1 MALDKF
7 EVRVSIQKILLG
19 LVLVIVPLSIV
30 GLYLTNH
37 SDNALDASMGSHLK
51 TVAQLYSHEI
61 SHLLNDRV
69 AAVKLIAAD
78 PSVVEAVAAGN
89 RAYKGQNEAAVS
101 EKLEK
106 MNGTWGGPEA
116 ATTVKTLLASKP
128 SETLRH
134 YHEMDPSILRMT
146 VTDEHGVAVAATAKP
161 ARFSMA
167 HDGIWQTVYS
177 GGKGDVDIG
186 NILYD
191 DTTKSYYVDVGVP
204 VTESGTQQLAGVAL
218 TAIDITPILA
228 TFQQD
233 SLGGGLKAFLVNK
246 DGTVVSGP
254 KTDIFARVKSQEFG
268 ALGDALGTLEGRQTG
283 YMTADLSG
291 GRRIVGFADTGLQ
304 KQYPNLAWTVLISQD
319 EHEATAPIR
328 LIGQFAIL
336 MVVLAIFMLTLL
348 FVYYALHRQ
357 QRFAD
362 IEGVLPSTSD
372 LRPRTAHE

>member
-37 SDNALDASMGSHLK
+37 SDNALDASMGNHLK
-51 TVAQLYSHEI
+51 TVAQLYSGEI

-69 AAVKLIAAD
+69 AAIKLIAAD

-89 RAYKGQNEAAVS
+89 RAYKGQDESAVAG
-101 EKLEK
+101 KLEK
-106 MNGTWGGPEA
+106 MNGTWSGPES
-116 ATTVKTLLASKP
+116 ATAVKALLASKP

-134 YHEMDPSILRMT
+134 YHEMEPSILRMT

-161 ARFSMA
+161 GRYSMA
-167 HDGIWQTVYS
+167 HDGIWETVYS

-191 DTTKSYYVDVGVP
+191 DATKSYYVDIGVP

-218 TAIDITPILA
+218 ASVNITPILA
-228 TFQQD
+228 TYQQD
-233 SLGGGLKAFLVNK
+233 SLGGGTKAFLVNK

-254 KTDIFARVKSQEFG
+254 RTDIFARVRSEEFG
-268 ALGDALGTLEGRQTG
+268 AIGDSMGTLEGRQTG
-283 YMTADLSG
+283 YMTADLST
-291 GRRIVGFADTGLQ
+291 GRHIVGFADTGLQ
-304 KQYPNLAWTVLISQD
+304 KQYPNIAWTVLISQD

-362 IEGVLPSTSD
+362 IEEALPSHSD